1 MENRFATVRF
11 YPLFST
17 NITGK
22 VLIEMF
28 NIQTLNKIS
37 KYGTDNFDTAK
48 YNIAD
53 EVANPDAI
61 MVRSAAMHDM
71 AFGDNLLAI
80 ARAGAGVNNIPVD
93 KCAEQGI
100 VVFNTPGANA
110 NAVKELVIA
119 GLLISSRK
127 VPEAMA
133 WAQTLK
139 GNGAEVGKMV
149 EKGKSQFAGPEI
161 MGKTLGVIGLGA
173 IGVLVANAAVA
184 LGMKVVGFDP
194 YLSVKA
200 ALGLNPAVK
209 AVADVKDVYAAADYI
224 TIHVPYNAD
233 TKGTINND
241 TIALMKDGV
250 RVLNFA
256 RGELV
261 DSGAIISALESGK
274 VAAYVV
280 DFPSD
285 EVLGVKNVI
294 AIPHLGAST
303 PESEDNCAMM
313 AALELI
319 DYIENGN
326 IKNSVNYPDAE
337 MNAAGTKICVM
348 HKNVPDVISQLTS
361 VLGDAKINIDNM
373 VSKSKKDYAYTMLDA
388 AGNIGDD
395 IIGKLAAVDSVI
407 KIRVIK

>member
-1 MENRFATVRF
+1 M
-11 YPLFST
+11 Y
-17 NITGK
+17 
-22 VLIEMF
+22 

-37 KYGTDNFDTAK
+37 TYGTDNFDKAK
-48 YNIAD
+48 YAISD
-53 EVANPDAI
+53 TCENPDAI

-71 AFGDNLLAI
+71 TFGSNLLAI

-93 KCAEQGI
+93 KCAADGI
-100 VVFNTPGANA
+100 CVFNTPGANA

-127 VPEAMA
+127 VPEAMN

-161 MGKTLGVIGLGA
+161 LGKTLGVIGLGA
-173 IGVLVANAAVA
+173 IGVLVANAAIA

-200 ALGLNPAVK
+200 ALGLDPQVK
-209 AVADVKDVYAAADYI
+209 AVADVKELYAASDYV
-224 TIHVPYNAD
+224 TIHVPFNAD
-233 TKGTINND
+233 TKGTINAE
-241 TIALMKDGV
+241 TIGMMKDGV

-261 DSGAIISALESGK
+261 DNAAMIAALESGK

-285 EVLGVKNVI
+285 EILGVKNAI

-326 IKNSVNYPDAE
+326 IKNSVNYPDAS
-337 MNAAGTKICVM
+337 MNAVGTKICIM
-348 HKNVPDVISQLTS
+348 HKNVPAVISALTAA
-361 VLGDAKINIDNM
+361 LGDAGINIDNM
-373 VSKSKKDYAYTMLDA
+373 LNKSKKDYAYTMIDTSADISDA
-388 AGNIGDD
+388 VVE
-395 IIGKLAAVDSVI
+395 KLKAVDTVI
-407 KIRVIK
+407 KVRVIK

>member
-1 MENRFATVRF
+1 
-11 YPLFST
+11 
-17 NITGK
+17 
-22 VLIEMF
+22 MF

-53 EVANPDAI
+53 EVQNPDAI

-71 AFGDNLLAI
+71 EFAPNLLAI

-127 VPEAMA
+127 VPEAMT

-209 AVADVKDVYAAADYI
+209 AVADVKDVYAASDYI

-233 TKGTINND
+233 TKGTINAD

-261 DSGAIISALESGK
+261 DDAAIIAALESGK
-274 VAAYVV
+274 VSAYVV

-337 MNAAGTKICVM
+337 MNAAGTKVCVM
-348 HKNVPDVISQLTS
+348 HKNIPAVISQLTTAFGS
-361 VLGDAKINIDNM
+361 AGINIENM

-388 AGNIGDD
+388 AGDVNDEIVN
-395 IIGKLAAVDSVI
+395 KLAAVDSVI
-407 KIRVIK
+407 KVRVIK